1 MSKFLQMVW
10 CTPISGED
18 ADGKILVEQRLLPH
32 PDVVCWSGD
41 HFATALIAG
50 IGGGVWCALV
60 PILLFLRI
68 YNLKDRQSPENFRRY
83 GYFIEGY
90 EPQFWWWDILVKRTD
105 IGLMNVVTYTSIA
118 DDEKAKLLLFPFISG
133 GMMAVAAWCK
143 PFANTQAEIIDF
155 LEMSLLSFRFVLFS
169 AVCMLLVFN
178 PSPEATYAVAGTLA
192 LLLAGICAY
201 FGLHVLVQ
209 ILRTT
214 ADESSDEEEDF
225 ETPKTGKTGLS
236 QSQAEAK
243 KKKQNPLVRFI
254 GLSVAKCCEGCDGL
268 QQLQFSHAE

>member
-1 MSKFLQMVW
+1 MVW

-143 PFANTQAEIIDF
+143 PFANTQAEILDF